1 MRSPSVVRSRRE
13 PSHGCIIEVCI
24 APFPIHWHM
33 LSEPS
38 DSEPRQLWRGLER
51 VGPGASEAVAEIE
64 LCTSRTNGGKDDIY
78 FHCSYV
84 RVVSNI

>member
-1 MRSPSVVRSRRE
+1 MDVGRR
-13 PSHGCIIEVCI
+13 
-24 APFPIHWHM
+24 
-33 LSEPS
+33 
-38 DSEPRQLWRGLER
+38 LER

-64 LCTSRTNGGKDDIY
+64 LCTTSRTNGGKDDIY